1 MNIIQGYHNSEID
14 KLKFGEL
21 KGYRQNKKYKYFFI
35 YLLFLL
41 NIISLFIF
49 LFILKKEKDNLIT
62 KIFKMIQNDNSNL
75 KNKMKENNNFLKL
88 NKDLINENKN
98 FIENKLKFIEK
109 NQNLQIKKLEFLSRK
124 QNKFDIINLFRPM
137 EALGKK
143 KIRIGR
149 NSDGGY
155 ILLDDLKD
163 IKIAYSFGISREISF
178 DKDLADKN
186 IDVFMYDHTID
197 KLPFENPKFHWKKIG
212 LSTQYLH
219 IKNMKS
225 LNDLLLENG
234 HLNQQNMILKIDIE
248 SNEWNIFQE
257 LSINILKQFKYI
269 VGEFHFMN
277 KEKKRY
283 LNILKKIEITH
294 QIIHLHC
301 NNCKSTILDYYGY
314 NICSLL
320 EITFVQKEGNK
331 FDKFNS
337 TFPINGIDYK
347 NCKKKK
353 DFNFLLNSF
362 I

>member
-1 MNIIQGYHNSEID
+1 MNITQGYHISEKD
-14 KLKFGEL
+14 KLNFGQL
-21 KGYRQNKKYKYFFI
+21 KGYSRNKKFKYLFI

-41 NIISLFIF
+41 NIIFFTIF
-49 LFILKKEKDNLIT
+49 LFILKKEKDNLINQLF
-62 KIFKMIQNDNSNL
+62 KIVQNDTINF
-75 KNKMKENNNFLKL
+75 KENNNFLKQ
-88 NKDLINENKN
+88 NKELINENKN

-109 NQNLQIKKLEFLSRK
+109 NQKLQIDKLDFLSKK
-124 QNKFDIINLFRPM
+124 QNKFDITSLFRPM
-137 EALGKK
+137 DVLGKK

-149 NSDGGY
+149 DSDGGY
-155 ILLDDLKD
+155 ILLNDLKD

-186 IDVFMYDHTID
+186 IDVFMYDHTIN
-197 KLPFENPKFHWKKIG
+197 KLPFEHPKFHWKKIG
-212 LSTQYLH
+212 LSSQNLH
-219 IKNMKS
+219 IMNMKS

-234 HLNQQNMILKIDIE
+234 HLNQHNMILKIDIE

-269 VGEFHFMN
+269 VGEFHFKN
-277 KEKKRY
+277 KKKKRY

-301 NNCKSTILDYYGY
+301 NNCAGSILDYYGY

-320 EITFVQKEGNK
+320 EISFVQKEGNK

-347 NCKKKK
+347 NCKKKQ
-353 DFNFLLNSF
+353 DFNFILNSF